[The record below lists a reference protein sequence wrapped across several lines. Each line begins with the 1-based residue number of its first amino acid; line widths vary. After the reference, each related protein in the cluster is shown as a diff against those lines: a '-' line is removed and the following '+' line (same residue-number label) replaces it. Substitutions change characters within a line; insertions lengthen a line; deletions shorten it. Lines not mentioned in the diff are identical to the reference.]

1 MKRLVLFLSI
11 ASLSSPFISVAQ
23 NQDKVTGAMVIHT
36 TETIVKQ
43 LVVTPKEEPVK
54 EKKKLKAVEI
64 KRGYQQEVSFAWSCL
79 PCCEDRN
86 HINFNYVGGFRFNHY
101 FFAGIGTGLD
111 FGAGYNFKPLTF
123 DDDRMVLDSQEFK
136 TGDQFY
142 TYGVNSF
149 GELPIQKVS
158 IPLYVHLRAYFM
170 KTKWAPFLAFSAGMR
185 ISASKKLDIYH
196 LYKEYDYGLRY
207 TIGDYIR
214 TEKYGAVT
222 GMFEIMPGVNYQY
235 SNKLGF
241 NFQFGYATRT
251 THYRMDHGSIYR
263 DWCHGFTMRLGV
275 VF

>member
-1 MKRLVLFLSI
+1 MKRFVLLFLLAI
-11 ASLSSPFISVAQ
+11 LSSPFVAIAQ
-23 NQDKVTGAMVIHT
+23 SGDKVTGAMVVTT
-36 TETIVKQ
+36 TETIVKGS
-43 LVVTPKEEPVK
+43 VVTPKEEPVK

-79 PCCEDRN
+79 PCCEWRN

-123 DDDRMVLDSQEFK
+123 DDGYMVLDSQGFK

-142 TYGVNSF
+142 TYYGNSF

-196 LYKEYDYGLRY
+196 LNEEYYYGYRY

-222 GMFEIMPGVNYQY
+222 GMFEVMPGVNYQY

-251 THYRMDHGSIYR
+251 THYMGGDGSIR
-263 DWCHGFTMRLGV
+263 SDWCHGFTMRLGV